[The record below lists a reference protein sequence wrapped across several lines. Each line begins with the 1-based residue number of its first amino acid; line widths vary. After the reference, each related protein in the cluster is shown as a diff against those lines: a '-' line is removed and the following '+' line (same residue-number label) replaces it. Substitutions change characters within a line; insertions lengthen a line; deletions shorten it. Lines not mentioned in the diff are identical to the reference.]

1 MASLQLMFSYQLYR
15 LMDVLGGE
23 VRLLDCLQQLQNVS
37 LFVNRA
43 PLDIRQCR
51 GVGYGELWQKYLLLG
66 ERLQQAQVQPKG
78 RLAP

>member
-1 MASLQLMFSYQLYR
+1 
-15 LMDVLGGE
+15 MDALEAGVSSCE
-23 VRLLDCLQQLQNVS
+23 HLQQLRNVF
-37 LFVNRA
+37 LFVNRVQ
-43 PLDIRQCR
+43 LDIRQCR